1 MCASGDRGAC
11 STAPEEVEVA
21 VVGAGFA
28 GIITTLKLRKAGIT
42 SMACFEK
49 EPEVSKRLGPPKK
62 VIGPIASHP
71 AKLSTQRT
79 DSMVTSN
86 LLHQ

>member
-28 GIITTLKLRKAGIT
+28 GIITTVKLRKAGIT

-49 EPEVSKRLGPPKK
+49 EPEVSKRLGPPE

-79 DSMVTSN
+79 DSIVTSN
-86 LLHQ
+86 LWHQ